1 MGVDDG
7 YRRNFQGSIDD
18 LGGSGGSS
26 GVESSSLMSHGST
39 LLVVQQCTLILV
51 RQ

>member
-18 LGGSGGSS
+18 LGDT
-26 GVESSSLMSHGST
+26 GVALGLRVHPLCHMEAH
-39 LLVVQQCTLILV
+39 
-51 RQ
+51 R